1 MRFWAQNDIYP
12 TDGLY
17 GQTVDIKTILNNDI
31 D

>member
-1 MRFWAQNDIYP
+1 MRSLPQNDIYP

-17 GQTVDIKTILNNDI
+17 GQTVDIKTTLNNDI